1 MNAVDLIESFS
12 EFKEMKNIDRGTMMR
27 IVEDVFRSTLKKKY
41 GTDENVDVI
50 VNPDKGDLEIWL
62 NKVIVPDNEV
72 EDEAIQIALSEAL
85 KIEPDFEVG
94 EEFSQEIKVKDFGRR
109 NILSLKQNL
118 QARLMELEKDNVYNK
133 YKERVGDIITGEVYQ
148 IWKREILVLDDDGNE
163 LIMPKSEQIP
173 SDYFRKGDTIRAVV
187 SKVDLR
193 NNNPIII
200 LSRTAPEFLERL
212 FFSKKNKK
220 PYYTREFVRFS
231 TILNCII
238 PGIVQGIS

>member
-27 IVEDVFRSTLKKKY
+27 IVEDVFRSTLKRKY
-41 GTDENVDVI
+41 GSDENVDVI

-62 NKVIVPDNEV
+62 NREIVPDEEV
-72 EDEAIQIALSEAL
+72 EDEALQISLSEAL

-94 EEFSQEIKVKDFGRR
+94 EEVSQEIKVSDFGRR

-118 QARLMELEKDNVYNK
+118 QSRLLELEKDNVYNK

-148 IWKREILVLDDDGNE
+148 IWKREILILDDDGIE
-163 LIMPKSEQIP
+163 LILPKSEQIP

-193 NNNPIII
+193 NNNPIIV
-200 LSRTAPEFLERL
+200 LSRTAPEF
-212 FFSKKNKK
+212 
-220 PYYTREFVRFS
+220 
-231 TILNCII
+231 
-238 PGIVQGIS
+238 